1 VSAQPQPSLYTR
13 ARTPPPAHPAPNN
26 VGVIL
31 LLIMVG
37 AIAVALALVGPEVV
51 GELRQMAHCMDRQQ
65 ESAC

>member
-1 VSAQPQPSLYTR
+1 MSARPQPSLYTR

-31 LLIMVG
+31 LLIMVF
-37 AIAVALALVGPEVV
+37 AIAVALALVAPEVV
-51 GELRQMAHCMDRQQ
+51 GEIRQMTHCMEHQQ